1 MRWGWLLGAGLVFAV
16 GTARAA
22 LPPPPIPPAYLRTP
36 SELGASHPGRLPVVR
51 GQPLLPLPP
60 RPPGVTMPPAPAP
73 AAKASAP
80 SPPATR
86 AAPAPAHAA
95 AARDAPAPYWES
107 LRATEV
113 YLRQGPGLQY
123 PIRWIYHRRG
133 LPVKVLRKFDVWRL
147 VVDPAGD
154 RGWIHEVL
162 LSGVRGFMV
171 TAKSVLLR
179 ARPSDSARAVA
190 LLEEGVTGKLRACPA
205 GAWCRV
211 LAGGHDGWVPRSA
224 IFGVDPNEVVK

>member
-1 MRWGWLLGAGLVFAV
+1 MRWGWLLGAGLVFAG
-16 GTARAA
+16 GTAFAA
-22 LPPPPIPPAYLRTP
+22 PPPIPPAYLNAH
-36 SELGASHPGRLPVVR
+36 SELGVSHPRPLPVVH
-51 GQPLLPLPP
+51 GQPPLPLPP
-60 RPPGVTMPPAPAP
+60 NPPGVTMPPAPA
-73 AAKASAP
+73 AK
-80 SPPATR
+80 PPAKQPANAPPRPT
-86 AAPAPAHAA
+86 PAPQAPA
-95 AARDAPAPYWES
+95 AARVEAAPFWES
-107 LRATEV
+107 LRASEV

-162 LSGVRGFMV
+162 LTRVRGFMV

-179 ARPSDSARAVA
+179 ARPEPSARAVA
-190 LLEEGVTGKLRACPA
+190 LLEEGVTGRLRACPP
-205 GAWCRV
+205 GDWCRV
-211 LAGGHDGWVPRSA
+211 IAGGHDGWVPRSA